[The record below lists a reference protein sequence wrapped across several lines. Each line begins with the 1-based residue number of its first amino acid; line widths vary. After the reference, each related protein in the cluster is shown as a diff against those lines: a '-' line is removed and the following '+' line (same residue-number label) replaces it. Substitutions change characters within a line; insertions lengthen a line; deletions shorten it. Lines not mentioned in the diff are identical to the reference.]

1 MDGYGYTN
9 QSIAGLILYHILYGD
24 IVRIAGRLTRLTQL
38 ARALTGSHREIKSV
52 LTHPTV
58 TTSTAATA
66 IVFSAAA
73 ATVATAAETAV
84 GYAEPYLSDVIVLRN
99 LRALCLCLLLH

>member
-1 MDGYGYTN
+1 MDGYTN

-52 LTHPTV
+52 LTHPTL

-66 IVFSAAA
+66 VFSAAA